1 MFFQALGHFKG
12 LFYNSSDAII
22 DDAIFKLHYVVS
34 STLLYFCVILVSGK
48 AYLGDPIHCSTWAF
62 DSAKVIQT
70 EMLNSY
76 CYIHST
82 FIIPGLSGETYP
94 GLAPYQSKHQTQ
106 AIQQSYYQWV
116 PLLLFLQG
124 STFLLPFFMW
134 KQFENGLVKRL
145 RLDLNDPS
153 LPVQTRDEQI
163 SRLVLYF
170 QTHTGRNMLYGKHF
184 IYCIFFNFLN
194 VMAQI
199 YFTNLFLGGIFFMYG
214 TNFSYGHSGVNE
226 ASSFEDIAFPKMSRC
241 VLHVFGPSGT
251 KQIIDALCVLPLN
264 ILHDK
269 VYLVLWYWYGVLV
282 LITLCNLIYW
292 LIHYFFKQ
300 CRQSHIQ
307 RHLKGKTKGNELKP
321 FNQNF
326 GDWLVLHQVY
336 KNIEHRHFTRLVS
349 EMCKVES
356 NGLRRSDTMIFDES
370 KDSEDNDLEK
380 DPLKRTEKKVV
391 FQ

>member
-1 MFFQALGHFKG
+1 MEGKQRHTSWRKIDSLATLPGVSNMCKHSHILAMSENTWISSTGQHDNLVDNTYSYVCQPTTADAHGAL
-12 LFYNSSDAII
+12 DALSE
-22 DDAIFKLHYVVS
+22 DDAK
-34 STLLYFCVILVSGK
+34 
-48 AYLGDPIHCSTWAF
+48 
-62 DSAKVIQT
+62 
-70 EMLNSY
+70 
-76 CYIHST
+76 
-82 FIIPGLSGETYP
+82 
-94 GLAPYQSKHQTQ
+94 
-106 AIQQSYYQWV
+106 
-116 PLLLFLQG
+116 G